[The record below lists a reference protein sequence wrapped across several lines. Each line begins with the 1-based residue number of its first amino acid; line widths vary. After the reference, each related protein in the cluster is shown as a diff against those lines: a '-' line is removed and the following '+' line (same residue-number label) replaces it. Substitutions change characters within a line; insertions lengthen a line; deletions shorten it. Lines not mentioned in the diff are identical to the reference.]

1 MNEWN
6 DDQNE
11 KLKEKEQEENPQIT
25 SEFIETCDIEK
36 LIDIMSDMDHSQL
49 YKLNFEVEIKDELQS
64 YNILNNNKYNRF
76 KELKEVLDDR
86 KRLALLAAERAD
98 PNGKFAQV

>member
-1 MNEWN
+1 M
-6 DDQNE
+6 
-11 KLKEKEQEENPQIT
+11 
-25 SEFIETCDIEK
+25 
-36 LIDIMSDMDHSQL
+36 

-98 PNGKFAQV
+98 PNGKFA